1 MEMTPTHKAAEQ
13 LSALAH
19 PTRLTVFRTVMR
31 AGKGGLPAGQLAEQI
46 GVLPS
51 NLSGHLNILVQAGLL
66 SMSPEGRRRIYAPRI
81 EPVREL
87 LEFLVEDCC
96 GGDPD
101 VCRPDAFKTVV
112 EMKRAA
118 E

>member
-1 MEMTPTHKAAEQ
+1 MEMTPTHRAADQ

-19 PTRLTVFRTVMR
+19 PTRLTVFRTVMKSGT
-31 AGKGGLPAGQLAEQI
+31 AGLPAGKLAEDI

-87 LEFLVEDCC
+87 IEFLVEDCC
-96 GGDPD
+96 GGNPEI
-101 VCRPDAFKTVV
+101 CRPDSFKSGN
-112 EMKRAA
+112 EMSAAA